1 MSRLRVDAKGPKA
14 RKRKTPKQFIK
25 ETAFLGDWE
34 SMDTEI
40 QTHPDFMY
48 KVPYCRGNHRRTFV
62 SNREARNRLIQTDV
76 AEPKQYLPTELDEET
91 VKNVKFVEI
100 RYRKEIGDSFKHVVD
115 LYFYARSHSIE
126 PEIYGRQKHFVLV
139 VSRLRPE
146 NGVRLFALTMFNT
159 PVDDGTVTNEVY
171 DETTKKFYPVNRYVF
186 DAVRFKWKPYDEEY
200 LYEETTEF
208 VHHES

>member
-1 MSRLRVDAKGPKA
+1 MSRLIVDAKRPKA
-14 RKRKTPKQFIK
+14 RKQKTPEQFIK

-34 SMDTEI
+34 SMDTEV

-62 SNREARNRLIQTDV
+62 SNREAREKLIQTDV
-76 AEPKQYLPTELDEET
+76 ADPEQYFPTELDEET

-100 RYRKEIGDSFKHVVD
+100 RYRKGIRDSFKHVVD
-115 LYFYARSHSIE
+115 LYFYARSDSIE
-126 PEIYGRQKHFVLV
+126 PKIYGQQKHFVLV
-139 VSRLRPE
+139 VPRLRPE
-146 NGVRLFALTMFNT
+146 NGVRLFALTKFNT
-159 PVDDGTVTNEVY
+159 RVYDGTVTNKVY
-171 DETTKKFYPVNRYVF
+171 DETTKEFYAVNRYVF
-186 DAVRFKWKPYDEEY
+186 DAVRFQWEEYDEEY